1 MANLEATINAVN
13 VEPVATFIEDIE
25 LINRKARK
33 LKESGYMGIN
43 ESALFEELET
53 AEDNLKQSMTEMLYP
68 KSKRKR

>member
-1 MANLEATINAVN
+1 MAQFDKAINAVN
-13 VEPVATFIEDIE
+13 VKPVSTFIEDVE

-53 AEDNLKQSMTEMLYP
+53 AEDNLKQSMTAMLYP
-68 KSKRKR
+68 KSVR